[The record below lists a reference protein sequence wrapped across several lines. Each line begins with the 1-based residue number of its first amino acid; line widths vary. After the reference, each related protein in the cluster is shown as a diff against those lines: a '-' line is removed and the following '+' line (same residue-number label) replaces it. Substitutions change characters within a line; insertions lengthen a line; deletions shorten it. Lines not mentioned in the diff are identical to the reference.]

1 MSVPTTSN
9 GSAEHREE
17 RGPALLAVHQPVRY
31 REAEQRFSTALQRRL
46 DELLRGERNRLMLLR
61 KYPAE
66 PHRIG
71 IMNTAGVDTS
81 RLRVR
86 IVERLIRDALLFLHA
101 DAHGGPCAQLH
112 DGDGGLVETRK
123 FTTKFP
129 HIVIE
134 RIDLFDAESG
144 ETRHIQWSAMRMQNQ
159 RAATRINRMLDA
171 ANLGL
176 DVVKLFI

>member
-1 MSVPTTSN
+1 MSVPTTTN

-17 RGPALLAVHQPVRY
+17 RGPALLAVHRPVRY

-61 KYPAE
+61 KYPAD

-71 IMNTAGVDTS
+71 VMNTVGVDTS
-81 RLRVR
+81 KLRVR

-101 DAHGGPCAQLH
+101 DPHGGPCAQIH
-112 DGDGGLVETRK
+112 DGQGGLVETRK

-134 RIDLFDAESG
+134 RIDVFDDQTG

>member
-1 MSVPTTSN
+1 MAVPTTSN
-9 GSAEHREE
+9 GAADHREE
-17 RGPALLAVHQPVRY
+17 RGPALLAVHRPVRY
-31 REAEQRFSTALQRRL
+31 RESERRFSESLQRRL

-71 IMNTAGVDTS
+71 VMNAAGVDIST
-81 RLRVR
+81 LRVR

-101 DAHGGPCAQLH
+101 DPHGGPCAQVH
-112 DGDGGLVETRK
+112 DGAGGLIETRK
-123 FTTKFP
+123 YTTKFP

-134 RIDLFDAESG
+134 RIDLFDEESG
-144 ETRHIQWSAMRMQNQ
+144 ETRHIEWSAMRMQNQ